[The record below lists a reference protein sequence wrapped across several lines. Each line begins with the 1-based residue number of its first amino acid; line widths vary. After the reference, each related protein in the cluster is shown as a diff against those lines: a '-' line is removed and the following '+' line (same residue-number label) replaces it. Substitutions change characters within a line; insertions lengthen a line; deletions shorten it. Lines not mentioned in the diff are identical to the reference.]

1 MYVCME
7 WWILFGVQSGF
18 PLVVKPSSVGVS
30 AFPKCPLRIILLKY
44 LFVSF
49 SKSFWLGFP
58 GFGTKLRFLLSNLNC
73 CLVKDF
79 LVRLIT
85 YLFGSSIDF
94 VFYFLIVP
102 CSFAN
107 FASFC

>member
-1 MYVCME
+1 M
-7 WWILFGVQSGF
+7 
-18 PLVVKPSSVGVS
+18 VKPSSVGVS
-30 AFPKCPLRIILLKY
+30 ALPKCPLRIILLKY

-49 SKSFWLGFP
+49 SKSFLFGLP
-58 GFGTKLRFLLSNLNC
+58 GFGTKFKFLFSSLNC

-94 VFYFLIVP
+94 VFNLLIVP